1 MCSPISTSAG
11 LGPFS
16 CCEVSVSG
24 ADDSGG
30 IVEEGGTVSS
40 AMMLEV
46 GPGCDGVI
54 VGWDAL

>member
-1 MCSPISTSAG
+1 MSTFAG
-11 LGPFS
+11 LVPFS
-16 CCEVSVSG
+16 CCEVSISG
-24 ADDSGG
+24 ADDVGG

-46 GPGCDGVI
+46 GPGSDGVI